1 MTNHQG
7 QNIQLFLAEGSS
19 TGLRI
24 AEIKFRS
31 ERVTA
36 AVRSDLVKQRELEEV
51 QRTGLYLLTGAS
63 PVPEAEGGI
72 YIGESDD
79 VASRLKTHS
88 DKAASDL
95 EYLPWWEHTITIT
108 SNDANLTKA
117 HALYLESRMIRRA
130 KDANRAHVANSQ
142 APDRRHT
149 LSRADRSDME
159 VFLANVFV
167 ILPLLGV
174 DAFRPRPQ
182 VSAVPSTAPLNPDE
196 SPVFSISHSGTP
208 IARGQEIDGQFV
220 VAQDSKARIWHG
232 AVTAYQ
238 GLQEQLT
245 KSGVLTP
252 HDATYLLFTQDT
264 EFKSPSAAAAVVS
277 GRNANGRTEWARTD
291 RPGTYASWQ
300 DEVTGAGS

>member
-1 MTNHQG
+1 MTNNQG

-36 AVRSDLVKQRELEEV
+36 AVRSDLVKQRELQEV

-79 VASRLKTHS
+79 VASRLRTHS
-88 DKAASDL
+88 DKAASDPA
-95 EYLPWWEHTITIT
+95 YLPWWEHTITIT

-130 KDANRAHVANSQ
+130 KDANRAHVANNQ
-142 APDRRHT
+142 APDRSHT

-182 VSAVPSTAPLNPDE
+182 VAPATTGPLNPDE
-196 SPVFSISHSGTP
+196 SPVFTISHGGGV

-220 VAQDSKARIWHG
+220 VAQGSRARIWHG
-232 AVTAYQ
+232 TATTYQ

-245 KSGVLTP
+245 ASGVLTP
-252 HDATYLLFTQDT
+252 EDETYLLFRQDT

-277 GRNANGRTEWARTD
+277 GRNSNGRTEWTRTD
-291 RPGTYASWQ
+291 RAGTYASWQ